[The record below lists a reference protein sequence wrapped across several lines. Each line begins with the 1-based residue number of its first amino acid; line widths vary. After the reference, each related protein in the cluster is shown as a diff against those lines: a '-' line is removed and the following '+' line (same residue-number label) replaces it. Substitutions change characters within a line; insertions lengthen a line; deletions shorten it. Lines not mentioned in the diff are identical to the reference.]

1 MIKLK
6 ILALLC
12 SIIFTTNLFA
22 DKYEHHEKNE
32 EYRHHIY
39 KNLDY
44 LNLDKNQ
51 LAKIKEV
58 LKKYK
63 KESKKFYKF
72 ERKKEIELAQIIEK
86 KYFDEKAYEKVL
98 DEINQKSKEIEV
110 KNLKKIHDILNDEQK
125 EKFSHFLKEWRIE

>member
-22 DKYEHHEKNE
+22 DKYEHHERDEKVK
-32 EYRHHIY
+32 HHIY

-51 LAKIKEV
+51 LAKLKEV

-63 KESKKFYKF
+63 IESKKFYKF
-72 ERKKEIELAQIIEK
+72 ERKKEKELTQIIGK
-86 KYFDEKAYEKVL
+86 RDFDEKAYEKVL
-98 DEINQKSKEIEV
+98 DEINQKSKEIEI

>member
-12 SIIFTTNLFA
+12 SLFFTINLFA
-22 DKYEHHEKNE
+22 NKYEHHEEKE
-32 EYRHHIY
+32 EYKHHIY

-51 LAKIKEV
+51 LSALKEV
-58 LKKYK
+58 LKSYK
-63 KESKKFYKF
+63 KETKRFYKF
-72 ERKKEIELAQIIEK
+72 QRNKERELTQIIKEK
-86 KYFDEKAYEKVL
+86 DFDEITYGKIL
-98 DEINQKSKEIEV
+98 DEINEKRKEIEI
-110 KNLKKIHDILNDEQK
+110 KNLKKIHDILDEKQK

>member
-12 SIIFTTNLFA
+12 SIIFSTNLFA
-22 DKYEHHEKNE
+22 DKYEHHEKDKE
-32 EYRHHIY
+32 QKHHIY

-63 KESKKFYKF
+63 KESKRFYKF
-72 ERKKEIELAQIIEK
+72 ERKKEKELTQLIEK
-86 KYFDEKAYEKVL
+86 KDFDEITYGKIL